1 MSSSRIR
8 IIIGLALVSVQVM
21 LDFETQKTR

>member
-21 LDFETQKTR
+21 LDFEAQKTR